1 MVWRSRLVLV
11 ALCVAAC
18 ASAYDYCEAGL
29 PEQHPLPFD
38 ASLVQVAVVTRHG
51 DRTPISVLPRNHEN
65 VVWECDLPEFV
76 SVFSSAEGHTF
87 QQSYISPQS
96 FGGLLWQGN
105 CTPGQLTLKGAMQAR
120 AVGQR
125 MRQIYVETY
134 GLLPRQFDPSLV
146 YVRSTDIWRTKQTAM
161 GHMNGLYPPE
171 TVRRGTVLRLNTA
184 PTNIETLFPN
194 SDACPMLGRLNS
206 KVRESQEWKS
216 RVAGLADV
224 RTRIDKQLG
233 TAGMWTDQ
241 FSAHADV
248 LHGRKCHGLDTPVAD
263 KDMQAIF
270 EQADW
275 EQTYLPDRIPRL
287 SMGFFLQELAEF
299 LSTRGTSGPRY
310 GLFSAHDSSVVA
322 LMAALGSSENWPP
335 FASSVVFEQWRS
347 REGRYFVRVQYNGE
361 LRVPRGCSSAMCP
374 IEEFTSLVRSLA
386 VDYDTECLN

>member
-1 MVWRSRLVLV
+1 MLSSGLVL
-11 ALCVAAC
+11 ALLCAAGV
-18 ASAYDYCEAGL
+18 SAYDYCEAGL
-29 PEQHPLPFD
+29 PERHPLPFE
-38 ASLVQVAVVTRHG
+38 ATLVQVAVVTRHG
-51 DRTPISVLPRNHEN
+51 DRTPITILPRHHEN

-76 SVFSSAEGHTF
+76 SVFSSTEGHTF
-87 QQSYISPQS
+87 RQSYLSPRS

-146 YVRSTDIWRTKQTAM
+146 YVRSTEVWRVKQTAM
-161 GHMNGLYPPE
+161 GHMNGLYPPH
-171 TVRRGTVLRLNTA
+171 TVHRRSVLDLNTA
-184 PTNIETLFPN
+184 PKDIETLQPN
-194 SDACPMLGRLNS
+194 PDACPALGKLRTSL
-206 KVRESQEWKS
+206 KQSQEWKS

-224 RTRIDKQLG
+224 RARVDRQLG
-233 TAGMWTDQ
+233 TAGLWTDQ
-241 FSAHADV
+241 FSSFADV
-248 LHGRKCHGLDTPVAD
+248 LHTRKCHGLNTSVAPE
-263 KDMQAIF
+263 DMQAIF

-275 EQTYLPDRIPRL
+275 EQTHLPGSIPRL

-299 LSTRGTSGPRY
+299 VSTRGASGPRY
-310 GLFSAHDSSVVA
+310 GLFSANDSTVVA
-322 LMAALGSSENWPP
+322 LMAALGSSEKWPP

-347 REGRYFVRVQYNGE
+347 RDGRYFVRVQYNGE